1 MADAKTEKQKVKE
14 ITDKL
19 EEGLKELFESGKY
32 KNYLSTMSKFHNYS
46 VNNTLLIAL
55 QRPDASLVAGYQAWQ
70 KNFNRHVNK
79 GEKGIRILAPA
90 PYKIKEERDKL
101 DPVTREVM
109 LDKDGMPQTND
120 MEKTRDR
127 FMGDGRIRL
136 YMGRNA
142 AADAR
147 EGIGAF

>member
-55 QRPDASLVAGYQAWQ
+55 QRPDASLVAGYLSYFSD
-70 KNFNRHVNK
+70 KNPVAK
-79 GEKGIRILAPA
+79 GRILASQSLFE
-90 PYKIKEERDKL
+90 I
-101 DPVTREVM
+101 
-109 LDKDGMPQTND
+109 GMRPSS
-120 MEKTRDR
+120 
-127 FMGDGRIRL
+127 
-136 YMGRNA
+136 RNVS
-142 AADAR
+142 R
-147 EGIGAF
+147 YFLWFVV